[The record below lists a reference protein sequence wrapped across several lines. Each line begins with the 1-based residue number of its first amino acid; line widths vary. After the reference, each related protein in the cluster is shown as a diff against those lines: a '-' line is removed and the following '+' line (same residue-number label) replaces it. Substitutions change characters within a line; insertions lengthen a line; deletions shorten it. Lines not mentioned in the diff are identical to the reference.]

1 MRSFVFVAILVV
13 PALNFGCR
21 PAAAPVAIGN
31 TPISV
36 NGVKSKDAPSGPSR
50 PLNEMSWTSFDG
62 NVSKLRDLK
71 GKAVLLDFWAT
82 NCAPCIEEIPHLLAL
97 KEKYGDELVIVGMHV
112 GDDEDRQNVPAF
124 VDRLKITYPLAYPD
138 DALTR
143 FVFENNSA
151 IPQTAVIDRNG
162 VMIKKIVGFSSQIKN
177 ELDAAVEQAVQ
188 SKVAS

>member
-1 MRSFVFVAILVV
+1 MRSIVFIAILFVFAFYL
-13 PALNFGCR
+13 GCK

-36 NGVKSKDAPSGPSR
+36 NGVRSKDAPSGPAR

-62 NVSKLRDLK
+62 NVSKLKDLR

-82 NCAPCIEEIPHLLAL
+82 NCPPCIEEIPHLLAL
-97 KEKYGDELVIVGMHV
+97 KEKYGDELMIIGMHV
-112 GDDEDRQNVPAF
+112 GDDEDRESVPAF
-124 VDRLKITYPLAYPD
+124 VDKLKITYPLAYPD

-151 IPQTAVIDRNG
+151 IPQTAVFDRNG
-162 VMIKKIVGFSSQIKN
+162 ILVRKIVGFNSQIKN
-177 ELDAAVEQAVQ
+177 ELDIAVEQAVQ
-188 SKVAS
+188 SKIAG